1 MLFDKTKVEDDKFFY
16 KPGDIVILRHEELAN
31 RVPMYIVEKVT
42 RQFKKEDNV
51 ENAFVGFK
59 CRWFDKNTSL
69 QEAVFSTKDIKL
81 YKK

>member
-1 MLFDKTKVEDDKFFY
+1 
-16 KPGDIVILRHEELAN
+16 
-31 RVPMYIVEKVT
+31 VPMYIVEKVT